1 MGLICHLPCFV
12 YTADLTES
20 IRRASLNE
28 VLNSLEVA
36 SELSIQKA
44 VLHPGI
50 IIGLGVFIME
60 ESLKYALNS
69 LEVIVAKADELGINL
84 CLENMFPRYQ
94 SFFEPES
101 FVDIFKKYPNL
112 KLTLDTGHA
121 NIDNQDGRR
130 TLNFIK
136 QLGHRIGHVHI
147 SDNLGKR
154 DDHLPIG
161 EGNIDFPKIIKAL
174 KKSGYNDT
182 VTLEVFAED
191 RRKLRSSR
199 ERFAALY
206 ADI

>member
-1 MGLICHLPCFV
+1 LPCFV

-28 VLNSLEVA
+28 VLNSLDVA
-36 SELSIQKA
+36 SELRIQKA

-50 IIGLGVFIME
+50 IIGLGVFVIE
-60 ESLKYALNS
+60 ESLKHAFNS
-69 LEVIVAKADELGINL
+69 LDAIVSKADELGINL

-101 FVDIFKKYPNL
+101 FAEIFKMYPNL

-130 TLNFIK
+130 NLNFIQ
-136 QLGHRIGHVHI
+136 QLGDRIGHLHI

-161 EGNIDFPKIIKAL
+161 EGNIDFPEIIKAL
-174 KKSGYNDT
+174 KESGYNDT

-191 RRKLRSSR
+191 RRKLRSSKKK
-199 ERFAALY
+199 FAALY